1 MAMTVTQEWRHTQ
14 NFMLAMNVKQEEVS
28 ESDFPFG
35 QAFDVRMIDNFT
47 ILVNGVTKY
56 SQFAVQVRTIYY
68 DLCCSEGSVLHENLL
83 KSVDSKLAD
92 EIISETTNIANAIRA
107 CKLPPSHA
115 DCVMWEKTLHAS
127 ELLDMDVGFL
137 HTRLKGRLSM
147 PFKYEVAMKSKRFL
161 RARLHQLVSLAS
173 RAKRMRSLDSKPWR
187 QSFWKLKRP

>member
-1 MAMTVTQEWRHTQ
+1 
-14 NFMLAMNVKQEEVS
+14 
-28 ESDFPFG
+28 
-35 QAFDVRMIDNFT
+35 
-47 ILVNGVTKY
+47 
-56 SQFAVQVRTIYY
+56 
-68 DLCCSEGSVLHENLL
+68 
-83 KSVDSKLAD
+83 
-92 EIISETTNIANAIRA
+92 
-107 CKLPPSHA
+107 
-115 DCVMWEKTLHAS
+115 MWEKTLHAS